1 MKYNRRTM
9 KTDYELKEQALKALC
24 LTQDYVGYACLP
36 AIKGW
41 EWYDSGLSLAE
52 SIPQSEW
59 AAQFYL
65 RVNKSRANIVDHK
78 SRIITKEEK
87 PLRFEIGKYYRHPW
101 SEDMAILCFAETTAY
116 GKTLI
121 AETAGKHNSGV
132 RCVGY
137 DDDGYAQGWYEITAE
152 DWEGNFD

>member
-1 MKYNRRTM
+1 M

-59 AAQFYL
+59 ATQFYL
-65 RVNKSRANIVDHK
+65 RVNKSR
-78 SRIITKEEK
+78 IIIEEENT
-87 PLRFEIGKYYRHPW
+87 LRFEIGKYYRHLNGG
-101 SEDMAILCFAETTAY
+101 DMSILCFAETTAY
-116 GKTLI
+116 KKVLI

-132 RCVGY
+132 RCVGW
-137 DDDGYAQGWYEITAE
+137 DDDGYAQGWYEITRGE
-152 DWEGNFD
+152 WEGNFH